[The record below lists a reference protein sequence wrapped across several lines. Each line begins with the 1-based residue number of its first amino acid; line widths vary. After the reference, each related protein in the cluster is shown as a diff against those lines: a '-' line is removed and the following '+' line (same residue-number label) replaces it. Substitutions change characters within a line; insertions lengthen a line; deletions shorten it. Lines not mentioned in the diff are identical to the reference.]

1 VTTTPYPFTLK
12 RSAIF
17 TAAISVVYKFAGI
30 MSIWIQVHNVFLWHA
45 HFFESSLR
53 IYFGYATGMT
63 PERIDSRMPLPS
75 L

>member
-1 VTTTPYPFTLK
+1 
-12 RSAIF
+12 
-17 TAAISVVYKFAGI
+17 

-45 HFFESSLR
+45 HFFESSLP